1 MNAPKHRKHGYTLAE
16 LLISLSI
23 IAMITGLAIPAFV
36 KFGGFMSNKKDV
48 AARELYGVLR
58 AARISAIT
66 YRNDTAVVYIVRPRP
81 DNYSGAQAFVI
92 DGFGMATR
100 ANQEQYERV
109 IANSAY
115 EDLLEDEV
123 FVLARDP
130 QAKFRNM
137 PNNTAVVSY
146 LTAEESQILRV
157 NDILDLPPAT
167 IADFKRPD
175 INTDG
180 LAVRGMRMIYL
191 FQVPDNSDDALE
203 PLDTLST
210 LSMDNTL
217 ANAYP
222 AHVFNP
228 TGELG
233 VPGSSLDP
241 WKERITI
248 AVGPSPD
255 APKDERFAVN
265 PEETGA
271 TVPELASPVL
281 IEVYRSTGRVQIAG

>member
-1 MNAPKHRKHGYTLAE
+1 MNLRHHRKHGYTLAE
-16 LLISLSI
+16 LLISLAI
-23 IAMITGLAIPAFV
+23 IAMISGLAIPAFV
-36 KFGGFMSNKKDV
+36 KFGGFMNNKKDL

-58 AARISAIT
+58 AARISSIT
-66 YRNDTAVVYIVRPRP
+66 YRNDTAVVYIVRPRA
-81 DNYSGAQAFVI
+81 DNYSGAQAFVV

-100 ANQEQYERV
+100 ATKDQYERV
-109 IANSAY
+109 IANTAY

-123 FVLARDP
+123 FVLAQDP

-137 PNNTAVVSY
+137 PNNTAVVSH

-157 NDILDLPPAT
+157 NNILDLPPAT
-167 IADFKRPD
+167 LADFKGPVG
-175 INTDG
+175 TEG
-180 LAVRGMRMIYL
+180 LAARGMRIVYL

-203 PLDTLST
+203 PLDAFPNT
-210 LSMDNTL
+210 SMDNTL

-233 VPGSSLDP
+233 VPGSSLEP

-271 TVPELASPVL
+271 SAPVLASPVL